1 MLARAGVSRN
11 LKLNKVEN
19 RETPALGVV
28 SLAVWV
34 GSGRMVG
41 TQVKNEKSMTGKMKM
56 IYWGGVEG
64 GE

>member
-11 LKLNKVEN
+11 PKLNKVEN
-19 RETPALGVV
+19 RETPASGVV

-41 TQVKNEKSMTGKMKM
+41 IQVKNEKSMPGKMKM
-56 IYWGGVEG
+56 IFLGRGRGW
-64 GE
+64 